1 MASASHGLLQ
11 PPQQDFDN
19 ASEWPAW
26 IQTFDD
32 YRYASGLNERSEEA
46 QVRALL
52 YTMGRQARDIFSTF
66 HLSEDDAKKF
76 DVVKKRFDEYF
87 VKDRNVVHESAR
99 FHRRQQMPGGTVD
112 HFMTALHVLAD
123 RCDFGDSEE
132 RLVRDR
138 FVVGLRDEKLSEA
151 RQMDGKLNLAT
162 ALAKARLKETVQ
174 MQQEE
179 LGGPEGA
186 GNASLFQEC
195 GELGVNAVGH
205 QRSQQKIVTGNQGS
219 RSIFCGG
226 RYHARTACTAKAQK
240 CHNCGIK
247 NHFSKACLKKASQ
260 RRQVLRDLVRKVPEL
275 PNLCVGNVRF
285 ERMAQ
290 LHTQLSSQQTSLSV
304 PLRT

>member
-1 MASASHGLLQ
+1 MTSVRLHIRVEINAGGFFRLGASRELRITGVIFYRARGVGRWLAAARANTTWCQKVNESRHPRRKTRRRQAESVMASASHGLVQ
-11 PPQQDFDN
+11 PPQLDFDN

-87 VKDRNVVHESAR
+87 VKDRNLVYESAR
-99 FHRRQQMPGGTVD
+99 FHRRQQMPGETVD

-123 RCDFGDSEE
+123 RCDFGDCKE

-151 RQMDGKLNLAT
+151 LQMDGKLTLVT

-174 MQQEE
+174 MQKKSFVARKAPAT
-179 LGGPEGA
+179 LP
-186 GNASLFQEC
+186 C
-195 GELGVNAVGH
+195 
-205 QRSQQKIVTGNQGS
+205 S
-219 RSIFCGG
+219 RS
-226 RYHARTACTAKAQK
+226 A
-240 CHNCGIK
+240 
-247 NHFSKACLKKASQ
+247 ASWELTPSGTKG
-260 RRQVLRDLVRKVPEL
+260 VSRK
-275 PNLCVGNVRF
+275 
-285 ERMAQ
+285 
-290 LHTQLSSQQTSLSV
+290 
-304 PLRT
+304 